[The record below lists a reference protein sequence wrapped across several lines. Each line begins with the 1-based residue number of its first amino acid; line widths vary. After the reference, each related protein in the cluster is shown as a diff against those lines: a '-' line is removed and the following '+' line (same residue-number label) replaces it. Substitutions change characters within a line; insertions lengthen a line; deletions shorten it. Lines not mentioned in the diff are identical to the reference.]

1 VSASDA
7 ASGVNGASGGVAA
20 SLADGAARIPEL
32 IDRYDQRVPR
42 YTSYPAAPVWD
53 DEFGEDEFRSE
64 LQQVSGSNAS
74 IYVHIPFCERLCS
87 FCACNRV
94 ITQDHDVAAPYLAAI
109 GREAAMLRDALPH
122 ELQSV
127 QFAVGG
133 GSPNFL
139 SPDQLQELAAIVAK
153 NFPPADGSERSIEL
167 DPRNTSLEQ
176 IRTLAACGFNRI
188 SLGVQDMSPKVQ
200 KAINRIQSREQIE
213 SLVGEARGHGMRSI
227 NFDLIY
233 GLPYQT
239 VASFAETLEQVVEL
253 RPDRIAL
260 YSYAH
265 VTWISKAQRG
275 FERKDLPEP
284 GVKVAIFV
292 SAIARLEAA
301 GYRFLGL
308 DHFALPDDALSRAA
322 ERGDLRRNF
331 MGYTERAGLDLLAL
345 GATGISELAGA
356 YAQSVREPDAW
367 RGRIESGRLATL
379 RGWRLSDDDRRRKW
393 LIQHLMCNETIDPG
407 AYAER
412 FDEALDMRVPA
423 LAQGLEPFE
432 RDGLVARDG
441 DVWRVTPLGRIFLRP
456 IAALFDAYRDPGD
469 PKGGEQRFSKAV

>member
-1 VSASDA
+1 MSQPDGRTGESGGVSASL
-7 ASGVNGASGGVAA
+7 VE
-20 SLADGAARIPEL
+20 GAARLPEL
-32 IDRYDQRVPR
+32 IERYDQRIPR

-53 DEFGEDEFRSE
+53 ETFDEDAFRAE
-64 LQQVSGSNAS
+64 IGQVTGSIAS
-74 IYVHIPFCERLCS
+74 IYVHVPFCERLCS

-94 ITQDHDVAAPYLAAI
+94 ITRDHDVAAPYLAAI
-109 GREAAMLRDALPH
+109 ARQAAMLRDALPH

-139 SPDQLQELAAIVAK
+139 SPDQLLELASIVAGS
-153 NFPPADGSERSIEL
+153 FPPAEGSERSIEL

-176 IRTLAACGFNRI
+176 IDALARGGFNRV

-213 SLVGEARGHGMRSI
+213 SLVGAARGHGMGSI

-239 VASFAETLEQVVEL
+239 VASFEETLEQVVAL

-292 SAIARLEAA
+292 RAVERLEAA
-301 GYRFLGL
+301 GYRFFGL
-308 DHFALPDDALSRAA
+308 DHFALPDDTLSRAA

-331 MGYTERAGLDLLAL
+331 MGYTDRAGLDLLAL
-345 GATGISELAGA
+345 GATGISELSGA
-356 YAQSVREPDAW
+356 YAQSVREPDEW
-367 RGRIESGRLATL
+367 RERIESGGLATL

-393 LIQHLMCNETIDPG
+393 LIQHLMCNEKIDPG
-407 AYAER
+407 AYAAR
-412 FDEALDMRVPA
+412 FDESLDARVA
-423 LAQGLEPFE
+423 GLADAIEPFE
-432 RDGLVARDG
+432 RDGLLARDG
-441 DVWRVTPLGRIFLRP
+441 DLWRVTPLGRIFLRP
-456 IAALFDAYRDPGD
+456 IAALFDAYRDPRD
-469 PKGGEQRFSKAV
+469 PDAGEQRFSKAL

>member
-1 VSASDA
+1 MRLPA
-7 ASGVNGASGGVAA
+7 
-20 SLADGAARIPEL
+20 L
-32 IDRYDQRVPR
+32 IERYDQRMPR
-42 YTSYPAAPVWD
+42 YTSYPAAPVWND
-53 DEFGEDEFRSE
+53 AFGEDEFRAE
-64 LQQVSGSNAS
+64 LARIAGSDVS
-74 IYVHIPFCERLCS
+74 IYVHVPFCERLCS
-87 FCACNRV
+87 FCACNRT
-94 ITQDHDVAAPYLAAI
+94 ITQDHGVAAPYLEAL
-109 GREAAMLRDALPH
+109 GREAAMLRDALPRKA
-122 ELQSV
+122 QSV
-127 QFAVGG
+127 QLAIGG

-139 SPDQLQELAAIVAK
+139 SADQLERLAAIVAE
-153 NFPPADGSERSIEL
+153 NFPPAEGSERSIEL

-176 IRTLAACGFNRI
+176 ISALARSGFNRV

-213 SLVGEARGHGMRSI
+213 SLVDAARGHGMRSI

-239 VASFAETLEQVVEL
+239 VASFEETLEQVVDL

-275 FERKDLPEP
+275 FERKDLPVPE
-284 GVKVAIFV
+284 VKVAIFV
-292 SAIARLEAA
+292 RAIECLEAA

-345 GATGISELAGA
+345 GATGISELDGA
-356 YAQSVREPDAW
+356 YAQSLRGPDEW
-367 RGRIESGRLATL
+367 RARIESGRLATL

-393 LIQHLMCNETIDPG
+393 LIQYLMCNETIDPG
-407 AYAER
+407 AYAVR
-412 FDEALDMRVPA
+412 FDESLDARVPG
-423 LAQGLEPFE
+423 LADGLEPFE

-441 DVWRVTPLGRIFLRP
+441 DLWRVTPLGRIFLRP
-456 IAALFDAYRDPGD
+456 IAGLFDAYREAD
-469 PKGGEQRFSKAV
+469 GEPDSGERRFSKAL